1 MKAKYFVMI
10 FGAIAFLF
18 SFGGTGGGVSHIAH
32 LGGMVIGYIYLR
44 SKSRASYPTMSRRR
58 TRSSESHRLG
68 TRMVQRVEKYRA
80 RRKFEVYMKNR
91 DRDRDRF
98 VH

>member
-1 MKAKYFVMI
+1 M
-10 FGAIAFLF
+10 
-18 SFGGTGGGVSHIAH
+18 SHIAH
-32 LGGMVIGYIYLR
+32 LGGMVIGFIYLR
-44 SKSRASYPTMSRRR
+44 LRSRTSYPTMSRRR
-58 TRSSESHRLG
+58 TVRSESHRFG
-68 TRMVQRVEKYRA
+68 CGVGIKNWKTYRA